1 MAENQQAESLLDDG
15 LNELK
20 EEQAA
25 EQEAN
30 PEVIEDVLVPD
41 GADPIE
47 QTVATEEEDVEY
59 ERPEY
64 FPEKFWNEAD
74 GPDIEGLVNSYRE
87 LEKNFSQGK
96 HKAPEEGY
104 DISFAEQKGIAQD
117 DALLG
122 KFQGWAK
129 EHGVSQA
136 AFEALAKDYIDT
148 EMSNLEQY
156 DTDVRAEKAKL
167 GPDAKLNSTLNDMVR
182 DNPIG
187 EVELLE
193 STIKDL
199 ETGVYHYQLCFVKE
213 KYELLHREL
222 KSSPWVISRYMK
234 AAGEVH
240 GRGPLTVA
248 IPDIKTLNKVKELL
262 LKNASLGIAGVYT
275 AADDGVL
282 NPNTVTLKP
291 GAIIPVARNG
301 GPQGESLKPLPRSGD
316 PQLSQI
322 VIDQLQMSIKKILL
336 DESIPRDDMSARSA
350 TEIQQRIQELAQNLG
365 SAFGRLITETMNPII
380 ERTLAI
386 MDEQGLIQ
394 MPLKVNGLEIKLKPV
409 SPIAMS
415 QNSTD
420 IENVIQ
426 YAQIVSQLGPE
437 GQTVLKIGKIADYI
451 ADKLGIPMTLVNS
464 EMERMQIIQ
473 QTQELAMQAAQAEA
487 EAGQEQQVPQE
498 DQQELP
504 ME

>member
-64 FPEKFWNEAD
+64 FPEKFWDDKE
-74 GPDIEGLVNSYRE
+74 GPDIEGLVKSYGE

-167 GPDAKLNSTLNDMVR
+167 GPDADTVIRSTVEWVDSLHKKGILNET
-182 DNPIG
+182 
-187 EVELLE
+187 ELD
-193 STIKDL
+193 S
-199 ETGVYHYQLCFVKE
+199 
-213 KYELLHREL
+213 L
-222 KSSPWVISRYMK
+222 KMS
-234 AAGEVH
+234 AG
-240 GRGPLTVA
+240 
-248 IPDIKTLNKVKELL
+248 
-262 LKNASLGIAGVYT
+262 T
-275 AADDGVL
+275 ADGVRAL
-282 NPNTVTLKP
+282 QKLRRYYGEGN
-291 GAIIPVARNG
+291 IPVAQPTTEGVPTLEELYEMVGTQEYKNDVSYRNKV
-301 GPQGESLKPLPRSGD
+301 QKWF
-316 PQLSQI
+316 
-322 VIDQLQMSIKKILL
+322 K
-336 DESIPRDDMSARSA
+336 
-350 TEIQQRIQELAQNLG
+350 QRVPD
-365 SAFGRLITETMNPII
+365 NPN
-380 ERTLAI
+380 E
-386 MDEQGLIQ
+386 
-394 MPLKVNGLEIKLKPV
+394 
-409 SPIAMS
+409 
-415 QNSTD
+415 
-420 IENVIQ
+420 
-426 YAQIVSQLGPE
+426 
-437 GQTVLKIGKIADYI
+437 DYI
-451 ADKLGIPMTLVNS
+451 I
-464 EMERMQIIQ
+464 
-473 QTQELAMQAAQAEA
+473 
-487 EAGQEQQVPQE
+487 
-498 DQQELP
+498 
-504 ME
+504 